1 MQLFIQQIV
10 DGLAAGAI
18 YAALALALVLIF
30 GATRIVNFGQ
40 SEMATLCAFLA
51 WQLHEW
57 GMPIALALV
66 ISALLAFVLGA
77 TVFQLVVRPVSR
89 APVETMVVITLG
101 LFLVFQALC
110 LWVWGADQRSFPAL
124 FPTGGW
130 TVSDVRLTYHNMGA
144 LAVLGALALLL
155 AALFRFTRIGLGL
168 RAAATDAD
176 KSTIVGIRVEAM
188 LMLGWGL
195 ASVVGFIAA
204 VLVAPRL
211 FLSPIMMA
219 PVLVYALAAA
229 TLGGWASA
237 IGAVVGG
244 LLIGVAES
252 LGATFLPFIG
262 SELRLLIP
270 LALTLAVLL
279 LRPQGLFGQQ
289 MAVRA

>member
-1 MQLFIQQIV
+1 MQLFVQQIV

-40 SEMATLCAFLA
+40 SEMATFCAFLA
-51 WQLHEW
+51 WQLCEW
-57 GMPIALALV
+57 GMPVALALLV
-66 ISALLAFVLGA
+66 SALLAFMLGA
-77 TVFQLVVRPVSR
+77 AVYQLVVRPVSR
-89 APVETMVVITLG
+89 SSVETVVVVTLG
-101 LFLVFQALC
+101 LFLGFQALC
-110 LWVWGADQRSFPAL
+110 LWLWGSDQRTFPAL
-124 FPTGGW
+124 FEAGGW
-130 TVSDVRLTYHNMGA
+130 TVYGVRLTANNLG
-144 LAVLGALALLL
+144 VLGVLCSLALSL
-155 AALFRFTRIGLGL
+155 AALFRFTRVGLAL
-168 RAAATDAD
+168 RAAAFDAD
-176 KSTIVGIRVEAM
+176 KSTIVGIRVDAM

-211 FLSPIMMA
+211 FLSPTMMA

-229 TLGGWASA
+229 TLGGWSSA

-244 LLIGVAES
+244 LVIGISES
-252 LGATFLPFIG
+252 VGSTFLPFIG

-279 LRPQGLFGQQ
+279 LRPHGLFGEK
-289 MAVRA
+289 MAVRV